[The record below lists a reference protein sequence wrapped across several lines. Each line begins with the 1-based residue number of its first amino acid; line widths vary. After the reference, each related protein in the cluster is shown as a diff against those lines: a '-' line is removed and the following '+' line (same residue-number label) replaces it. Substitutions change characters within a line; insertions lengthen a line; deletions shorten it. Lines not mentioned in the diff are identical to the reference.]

1 MTVTIG
7 RRKLLAALGG
17 AAATWPLAA
26 RAQQAGK
33 VARIG
38 FLGATSASGQAN
50 RLEGFRLGL
59 RELGYIEGTNVVITY
74 RWAEGNY
81 ERLPELAAELLR
93 SHVDVVVTHGTPAS
107 LAAKKASSTI
117 PIVMAIIGD
126 PVASGVVTSLAR
138 PGGNITGSSF
148 FSQEVEAKRVELLKE
163 AVPHLNQIGV
173 LSNPDNPSSG
183 PEFNRAMETVARTMN
198 VGLQQ
203 FPVREPSDFN
213 DVFERMEQGHVEG
226 VVTQDDA
233 VLIANIQ
240 VLAALILKRRL
251 PSIGAP
257 ELALAGALMGYGI
270 DFVAS
275 YRRAAAFVDKIL
287 KGASPADI
295 PIERA
300 TKFMFVLNLKTAK
313 ALGINMPTSIL
324 LRADEVI
331 K

>member
-1 MTVTIG
+1 M
-7 RRKLLAALGG
+7 RRRAFIEGIAALG
-17 AAATWPLAA
+17 AAWPLAA
-26 RAQQAGK
+26 RAQQARK

-38 FLGATSASGQAN
+38 YLGATSASGQAN
-50 RLEGFRLGL
+50 RLEGFRSGL
-59 RELGYIEGTNVVITY
+59 RELGYIEGTNLVITY

-93 SHVDVVVTHGTPAS
+93 SKVDAIVTHGTPAS

-126 PVASGVVTSLAR
+126 PVASGVVASLAR

-148 FSQEVEAKRVELLKE
+148 FSQEVDAKRVELLKE
-163 AVPHLNQIGV
+163 AMPHLNQIGV
-173 LSNPDNPSSG
+173 LSNPDNASAG
-183 PEFNRAMETVARTMN
+183 LDLRAMETVARTIK

-203 FPVREPSDFN
+203 FLVREPGEFN
-213 DVFERMEQGHVEG
+213 DVFERMEQRHVEA

-233 VLIANIQ
+233 MLVANIQ
-240 VLAALILKRRL
+240 MLAALMLKRRL
-251 PSIGAP
+251 PSIGAT
-257 ELALAGALMGYGI
+257 ELALAGGLMGYGV

-287 KGASPADI
+287 KGVSPADI

-300 TKFMFVLNLKTAK
+300 TKFESVLNLKTAK

-331 K
+331 E